1 MSATAHHSAP
11 RGETV
16 PNSLEPEHGWHCS
29 HFFYRFDRRRL
40 AKLRGDRLNEAREY
54 FAQILDPESTSAC
67 PRQQGYIVAGHKADF
82 AVMAMGPDPL
92 QINRLHQAIMGGPF
106 AGAIE
111 CTWSFVSISEISE
124 YVPSPEQFAQG
135 LIREGLDPES
145 GDFQQRVAGYTER
158 LPLMNHQ
165 RLKPQIPDWP
175 AACFYPMNKSRVV
188 GAKLVYGIV

>member
-1 MSATAHHSAP
+1 MEGLIGKPTYPSTEAIMSATAHHSAP

-82 AVMAMGPDPL
+82 AVMAMGPDRYKSIACIRRSWEARSQGPSNAL
-92 QINRLHQAIMGGPF
+92 GRLSRSVKSPSMFLHLNSLHRG
-106 AGAIE
+106 
-111 CTWSFVSISEISE
+111 SSEK
-124 YVPSPEQFAQG
+124 G
-135 LIREGLDPES
+135 LIPR
-145 GDFQQRVAGYTER
+145 
-158 LPLMNHQ
+158 
-165 RLKPQIPDWP
+165 
-175 AACFYPMNKSRVV
+175 AATFNS
-188 GAKLVYGIV
+188 ALLVTRNDCR